1 MKMKSIVSICK
12 HSKIFYLFDDENG
25 MQWLG
30 DGGAIYPLLKMPP
43 LNPENIFTVFD
54 IPGKQAIDMFVKQKP
69 IPESIDLQDVAKCE
83 EILTPHK
90 MEIRYN
96 GRIFQ
101 SFHTSQG
108 IQFIDKK
115 YLAPLSDY
123 KDMLQLY
130 ERKDKDGR
138 IYIAAKNG
146 LLLVAVIMPFK
157 VIDEKFVEEVRIF
170 TQDCEKN
177 LKFQQERERKSE

>member
-43 LNPENIFTVFD
+43 LNPENIFTIFD
-54 IPGKQAIDMFVKQKP
+54 IPGKQAIDMLVKQKP

-108 IQFIDKK
+108 IQFIDKI
-115 YLAPLSDY
+115 
-123 KDMLQLY
+123 
-130 ERKDKDGR
+130 GR
-138 IYIAAKNG
+138 AS
-146 LLLVAVIMPFK
+146 
-157 VIDEKFVEEVRIF
+157 
-170 TQDCEKN
+170 C
-177 LKFQQERERKSE
+177 REGVWLMV